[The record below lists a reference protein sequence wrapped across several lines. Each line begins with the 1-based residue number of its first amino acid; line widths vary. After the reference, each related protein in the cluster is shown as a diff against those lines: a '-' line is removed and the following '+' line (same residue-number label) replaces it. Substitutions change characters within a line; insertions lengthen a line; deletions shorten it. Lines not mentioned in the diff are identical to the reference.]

1 MEKDLA
7 ELIAEIKQIRTDMV
21 GIVNKIDP
29 GKIIYPGWTIKEM
42 IGHLTAWEIVI
53 DKGLTAY
60 LQGDPPYFMQ
70 EQDFDIFNQQA
81 VDFRSD
87 WRLDR
92 VLQEWMAVRGRLLEA
107 IQKLAETD
115 LDDEIVTPWGSER
128 TVREFVEIAGEHEF
142 EHREDAARLTH

>member
-21 GIVNKIDP
+21 GIVNMIDP

-81 VDFRSD
+81 VDFRAD
-87 WRLDR
+87 WKLDR

-115 LDDEIVTPWGSER
+115 LDDDIVTPWGSER
-128 TVREFVEIAGEHEF
+128 TVREFVEVAGDHEF

>member
-21 GIVNKIDP
+21 GIVEKIDP

-70 EQDFDIFNQQA
+70 EQDFDIFNQRA

-92 VLQEWMAVRGRLLEA
+92 VLQEWMAVRGRLLET

-115 LDDEIVTPWGSER
+115 LNDEIVTPWGSER

-142 EHREDAARLTH
+142 EHQEDAARLTH